1 MSSRKQ
7 SPNAHPLG
15 RGLDLS
21 AVEAASAADRQF
33 FEANPNVTSRVRAL
47 VPGETYFEPVPPG
60 YAVRVLVTQLAPGFR
75 TRAIFFEKVLQ
86 HGPEEQH

>member
-7 SPNAHPLG
+7 SSDAH
-15 RGLDLS
+15 RGLDWS

-47 VPGETYFEPVPPG
+47 VPGETFFEPVPPG

-75 TRAIFFEKVLQ
+75 TRAIYFEKLRHGTDRQ
-86 HGPEEQH
+86 H